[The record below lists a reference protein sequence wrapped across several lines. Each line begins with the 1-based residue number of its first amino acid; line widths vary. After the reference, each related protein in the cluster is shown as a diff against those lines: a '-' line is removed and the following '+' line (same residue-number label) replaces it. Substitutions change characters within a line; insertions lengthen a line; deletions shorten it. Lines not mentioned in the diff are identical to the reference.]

1 MVGIT
6 PDMLSE
12 RGYNPDTVIP
22 SAEDQ
27 IDECIPKAG
36 DDRLSCW
43 AQLDRFLMEDVT
55 PWVPYLFDNN
65 VVIVS
70 KRVVSWS
77 FDQFAGLP
85 ALDRLAIAPGA

>member
-6 PDMLSE
+6 PEMLEE
-12 RGYNPDTVIP
+12 RGYDGSIPVP

-27 IDECIPKAG
+27 INACIPLSG
-36 DDRLSCW
+36 DERLQCW
-43 AQLDRFLMEDVT
+43 ADLDRFLMEEVV

-65 VVIVS
+65 VQVVS
-70 KRVVSWS
+70 SRVVSWS

-85 ALDRLAIAPGA
+85 ALDRIAVAEA

>member
-6 PDMLSE
+6 PEMLEE
-12 RGYNPDTVIP
+12 RGYDPSTEIP

-27 IDECIPKAG
+27 IDACIPLSG
-36 DDRLSCW
+36 DERLQCW
-43 AQLDRFLMEDVT
+43 AELDQYLMEDVT

-65 VVIVS
+65 VVVASDRIVA
-70 KRVVSWS
+70 WS

-85 ALDRLAIAPGA
+85 AIDRLALAQ